1 MEMKVRAQHLTLM
14 HHSNHD
20 EEKGDTVERR
30 CAGERGGM
38 VGGEREQ
45 LPSPSHHHP
54 PLSLSSVLSLWTA
67 PPLSLSLTRFSCIG
81 TAAGNRNFIHRQGER
96 ERERDAKKKKKK
108 KEKVRHGGEGTKKKE
123 TTPK

>member
-1 MEMKVRAQHLTLM
+1 MMKKIRPKNEMEMKVRAQHLTLM

-45 LPSPSHHHP
+45 LPSPSHHHL
-54 PLSLSSVLSLWTA
+54 PLSLSSVLSQWTA
-67 PPLSLSLTRFSCIG
+67 RPLSLSLSHAIFMYRHSRGEQKFM
-81 TAAGNRNFIHRQGER
+81 HRQGER
-96 ERERDAKKKKKK
+96 ERERDAK
-108 KEKVRHGGEGTKKKE
+108 
-123 TTPK
+123 